1 MNLQE
6 RVLSVLACRHVDDVL
21 IDAPSIITPELL
33 STFRVSTVCH
43 GGTAPAGAGAKA
55 REVAS
60 PSPLNSS
67 AATAARVEGRR
78 AFYRGTARRPRPR
91 PYAVMRGWTRRAR
104 RVFLWWLCVSVAFTA

>member
-43 GGTAPAGAGAKA
+43 GGTAPPVRGRQGAQGRLAVSSEFIDARGARRRSKGA
-55 REVAS
+55 N
-60 PSPLNSS
+60 LGG
-67 AATAARVEGRR
+67 TAVEGRR
-78 AFYRGTARRPRPR
+78 RGGGTR
-91 PYAVMRGWTRRAR
+91 TRRGAR
-104 RVFLWWLCVSVAFTA
+104 A